1 MKLYE
6 IELVHAARVLIEDM
20 FKVKEGET
28 FIITADTESNDRVV
42 NATAQAVYAAGGKPM
57 VIWLAAPGGVG
68 KAADPDLPVDA
79 LSEALRNADA
89 WIEYNNKW
97 LLYSTPFERAFK
109 DNDRLRYMNLVGM
122 NEDMMIRLIGQ
133 VDTKLLKEF
142 MIKVRDMTKA
152 AKKMKITTPAGT
164 DLEFENNPTHP
175 ISCDYGEADK
185 PGIHYLSGQ
194 IGWCPEFD
202 TINGTLV
209 FDGTIDP
216 PLRKLNEPV
225 ILRIEKGR
233 VVDVEGGMEAI
244 EFKKWLESFD
254 DPNMFRLA
262 HVCYGFNPGAKL
274 TGNIVEDER
283 IWGCTEWGLGY
294 QSKEDAPPEGIMAV
308 SHTDGICLNS
318 SVWLDGVQLLDEGV
332 VVHEEL
338 KELADKLTK

>member
-6 IELVHAARVLIEDM
+6 LELVHAARVLVEDM
-20 FKVKEGET
+20 FKIKSGEV

-68 KAADPDLPVDA
+68 KAADPDLPIDA

-97 LLYSTPFERAFK
+97 LLYSTVFERALK
-109 DNDRLRYMNLVGM
+109 NNDRLRYMNLVGM
-122 NEDMMIRLIGQ
+122 NEDMMVRLIGN
-133 VDTKLLKEF
+133 VNRRILKEF
-142 MIKVRDMTKA
+142 MIKVMNMTKA
-152 AKKMKITTPAGT
+152 AKKIKITTPAGT
-164 DLEFENNPTHP
+164 DLEFENNPDHP
-175 ISCDYGEADK
+175 FSCDYGEADK

-194 IGWCPEFD
+194 IGWSPEFD
-202 TINGTLV
+202 TINGTIV

-216 PLRKLNEPV
+216 PLRMLREPV
-225 ILRIEKGR
+225 TLQIEKGR
-233 VVDVEGGMEAI
+233 VVDIKGGIEAV
-244 EFKKWLESFD
+244 EFKKWLESFS

-262 HVCYGFNPGAKL
+262 HICYGFNPGAKL

-283 IWGCTEWGLGY
+283 VWGCTEWGLGY
-294 QSKEDAPPEGIMAV
+294 QSKEDAPPDGIMAI

-318 SVWLDGVQLLDEGV
+318 TVWLDGVKILDKGEI
-332 VVHEEL
+332 VHKDL
-338 KELADKLTK
+338 KDLADIPTK

>member
-109 DNDRLRYMNLVGM
+109 DNDILRYMNLVGM